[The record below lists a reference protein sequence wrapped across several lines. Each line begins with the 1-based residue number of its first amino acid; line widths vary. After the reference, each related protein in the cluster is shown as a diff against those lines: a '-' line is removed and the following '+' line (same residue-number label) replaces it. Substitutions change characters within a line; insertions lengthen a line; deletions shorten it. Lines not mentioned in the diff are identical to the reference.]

1 MCLSLVN
8 SNAELLSSLEC
19 RFWLDM
25 QKIFDWQYWFMK
37 LVQDSIFLWVYDVA
51 DKSAITIAS
60 LLNRPCRSV
69 NTIELIE
76 VSCSLSIYPAP
87 LINDATCQFAIKP
100 RALVIQF
107 ARRGQSGK
115 IVSRGA
121 WGRFVNMVGKTR
133 ACKLKLANLSVYHW
147 HVSVPFCQRLK
158 E

>member
-1 MCLSLVN
+1 MPTACQLRRRATFKPGRSFLARHAKRYLVDNIGSRNSFRVLYPSRYIKSRIGSPTCLNWPS
-8 SNAELLSSLEC
+8 
-19 RFWLDM
+19 
-25 QKIFDWQYWFMK
+25 
-37 LVQDSIFLWVYDVA
+37 
-51 DKSAITIAS
+51 
-60 LLNRPCRSV
+60 RSV

-133 ACKLKLANLSVYHW
+133 ACKLKLANLSFYHW